1 MMPTEPNDHLP
12 LNQGIE
18 PLNDDRT
25 HSQTRL
31 KEFRQTHHSS
41 PDIVLV
47 GDDVLLGFGGG
58 MDGSPIRP
66 AWAEHTGACTVLNL
80 GVAMDRVADLAWRI
94 GEGLLTGLSPR
105 VVILHVGLHDLPGQ
119 TNEENIC
126 VQLQGIIQA
135 IRRVCFLSHLIVID
149 TVPGHGHDHR
159 ALHQALGNARL
170 TDDPYIHR
178 IETIGDFVN
187 VDGSLKVIGVTK
199 DDRYLDDIGFE
210 LIASRLGA
218 QLQAI
223 LGRPSGRCHRQKPT
237 TTLRIVSEYPH
248 PVIQEGHANARDIAY
263 GLEGGMVV
271 KENGIYHL
279 ITAEMYADIR
289 NNSMRLA
296 HWMSD
301 DRITWRRQST
311 IATSSGD
318 LAGQDTRAAL
328 WGPMPIYDEV
338 DERWNLFYVSYRAC
352 TRPEGL
358 DGRIWRA
365 VSANPG
371 RPGIIGPWHDVGVI
385 MSPGPES
392 QAWEGIQGVDSFFPY
407 WVGGRWLAFYGSSD
421 IRSWFRVGLAES
433 PHLSGPWERVP
444 GINPVPLCGPRG
456 TENPIVNQLPDGRWL
471 AMFESVFNERGFGYA
486 TSDDGITWSD
496 AAELEVHASNSALR
510 KVRTPLGL
518 IPEEDGSWTIFYTG
532 FAKWAN
538 EWGQLWQIRV
548 VLEG

>member
-1 MMPTEPNDHLP
+1 MMTIDHRRQLP
-12 LNQGIE
+12 PIQDVDGLIDQRIS
-18 PLNDDRT
+18 
-25 HSQTRL
+25 SQNRINA
-31 KEFRQTHHSS
+31 FRQAQHSA
-41 PDIVLV
+41 PDILLV
-47 GDDVLLGFGGG
+47 GDDVVLGFGGG
-58 MDGSPIRP
+58 TDGSPIRP
-66 AWAEHTGACTVLNL
+66 AWTEHTGSCTVLNL
-80 GVAMDRVADLAWRI
+80 GVAKDKVADLAWRL
-94 GEGLLTGLSPR
+94 GEDLLRGLSPR
-105 VVILHVGLHDLPGQ
+105 VVILHVGLHDRPNQ
-119 TNEENIC
+119 ANADIIC
-126 VQLQGIIQA
+126 GRLQGIIQT
-135 IRRVCFLSHLIVID
+135 IRSVCFLSHLIVID

-159 ALHQALGNARL
+159 ALHQALDSARL
-170 TDDPYIHR
+170 TEDPYVHR
-178 IETIGDFVN
+178 INTASDFVN
-187 VDGSLKVIGVTK
+187 VDGSLKVIGVTR

-237 TTLRIVSEYPH
+237 PTLRIVSEH
-248 PVIQEGHANARDIAY
+248 LQPVIQEGHVDATDNRY

-271 KENGIYHL
+271 KENGAYHL

-296 HWMSD
+296 HWMSH
-301 DRITWRRQST
+301 DRITWQRQST

-318 LAGQDTRAAL
+318 LTGQDTRAAL
-328 WGPMPIYDEV
+328 WGPMPIYDEI

-365 VSANPG
+365 VSEVPG
-371 RPGIIGPWHDVGVI
+371 RAGITGPWHDVGVI
-385 MSPGPES
+385 MSPDHES
-392 QAWEGIQGVDSFFPY
+392 QTWEGIQGVDSFYPY
-407 WVGGRWLAFYGSSD
+407 RVGNRWLAFYGSSD

-433 PHLSGPWERVP
+433 SELSGPWKRLP
-444 GINPVPLCGPRG
+444 AMNPVPLCGPRG
-456 TENPIVNQLPDGRWL
+456 TENPIVSQLPNGRWL

-486 TSDDGITWSD
+486 TSEDGVTWSD
-496 AAELEVHASNSALR
+496 ASELEVHASNSALR

-518 IPEEDGSWTIFYTG
+518 IPEDDGSWTIFYTG
-532 FAKWAN
+532 FAKGAS